1 MMTPEA
7 ALEFLYGLQMFGI
20 KLGLEN
26 IRTLLDSV
34 GQPQH
39 NYGIVHVA
47 GTNGKGSVCAFL
59 GRIYRQAGYRVGVY
73 TSPHLHRFNERI
85 TVNGQLIADRDL
97 VALVDELRRNNSQVP
112 ATFFEFTTAL
122 ALLYFA
128 RQNVDLVIL
137 EVGMGGRLDATNVVS
152 PLVSVIMPVSDDHG
166 DYLGNSL
173 AEIAAEKGG
182 IIKPGVPV
190 VLGPQQDTAL
200 TVLTARAEELAA
212 PCLCFGRDFS
222 VETQENGCQVTTG
235 AHAWPVVQ
243 PSLPGRHQCDNLA
256 VALMV
261 VSHLAARGWHVPQ
274 QTVLDAAAD
283 TQWPGR
289 LEWVGERILLDGAH
303 NASGANALA
312 DYLRWRKVT
321 RIHWVAGF
329 KADKDMEAVVAS
341 LLPFVTRAY
350 CVDPPIEQAY
360 PKDRLVSHLRQ
371 QNCEASA
378 WDSPTHAL
386 EAALQQCGEH
396 DIVVVAGSLFL
407 VAACRQWLIST
418 CNLEEMEEANC
429 DG

>member
-1 MMTPEA
+1 MKTPDA

-26 IRTLLDSV
+26 IQTLVDSV
-34 GQPQH
+34 GQPQR

-85 TVNGQLIADRDL
+85 RVNGQPIDDHDL
-97 VALVDELRRNNSQVP
+97 VALVDELRQKNSEVP

-137 EVGMGGRLDATNVVS
+137 EVGMGGRLDATNVVA
-152 PLVSVIMPVSDDHG
+152 PLVSVITPVSDDHG
-166 DYLGNSL
+166 DYLGGSL

-190 VLGPQQDTAL
+190 VIGPQDKAAMA
-200 TVLTARAEELAA
+200 VLSARAKEMAA

-222 VETQENGCQVTTG
+222 VEKTTSGCRVTTG
-235 AHAWPVVQ
+235 ALCWSELQ
-243 PSLPGRHQCDNLA
+243 PSLPGRHQYDNLA

-261 VSHLAARGWHVPQ
+261 VTHLAEQGWQVTQ
-274 QTVLDAAAD
+274 QVVREAVAD
-283 TQWPGR
+283 TRWPGR

-303 NASGANALA
+303 NASGAHALA
-312 DYLRWRKVT
+312 DYLRGCNVQ

-329 KADKDMEAVVAS
+329 KADKDMEAVVSS
-341 LLPFVTRAY
+341 LLPFVVQAY
-350 CVDPPIEQAY
+350 CVEPPTEQAY
-360 PKDRLVSHLRQ
+360 PRENVVVHLQ
-371 QNCEASA
+371 QHGCEASA
-378 WDSPTHAL
+378 WDSPTVAL
-386 EAALQQCGEH
+386 EAALQQCGDH
-396 DIVVVAGSLFL
+396 DLVVVAGSLFL
-407 VAACRQWLIST
+407 VAACRDWLIST
-418 CNLEEMEEANC
+418 CNLEEMDEANC